1 MIDAL
6 EIGYAVKDRRAQLGM
21 TQAQVAEAAGVSK
34 RSLWSIELGQ
44 NTGVQLDKLIA
55 VLKVLGLDLTIAEA
69 PSTSDAKRSIA
80 SSTVTEAV
88 HSAIAS
94 ETIESVSAD
103 APADSSM
110 VTIRPSSQK
119 SPLSEHPCP
128 IDALAILT
136 GRA

>member
-34 RSLWSIELGQ
+34 RSLWSIELGR

-69 PSTSDAKRSIA
+69 PSASDVKRSIA
-80 SSTVTEAV
+80 SLAATEAV

-119 SPLSEHPCP
+119 SPLSEHPCS

>member
-34 RSLWSIELGQ
+34 RSLWSIELGR

-110 VTIRPSSQK
+110 VTIRPSS
-119 SPLSEHPCP
+119 
-128 IDALAILT
+128 
-136 GRA
+136 

>member
-34 RSLWSIELGQ
+34 RSLWSIELGR

-69 PSTSDAKRSIA
+69 PSASDAKRSIA

-94 ETIESVSAD
+94 ETIESASAD

>member
-34 RSLWSIELGQ
+34 RSLWSIELGR

-69 PSTSDAKRSIA
+69 PSASDAKRSIA
-80 SSTVTEAV
+80 SLAATDTD
-88 HSAIAS
+88 SAIAS
-94 ETIESVSAD
+94 EAIESVSAD
-103 APADSSM
+103 VPADSPI

-119 SPLSEHPCP
+119 PPLPERPCS

>member
-69 PSTSDAKRSIA
+69 PAASDAKRSIA
-80 SSTVTEAV
+80 SSTETEAD
-88 HSAIAS
+88 SAIAA
-94 ETIESVSAD
+94 ETAESVSAD
-103 APADSSM
+103 VPADSSM
-110 VTIRPSSQK
+110 AAIPSSSQK
-119 SPLSEHPCP
+119 SALSEHPCS